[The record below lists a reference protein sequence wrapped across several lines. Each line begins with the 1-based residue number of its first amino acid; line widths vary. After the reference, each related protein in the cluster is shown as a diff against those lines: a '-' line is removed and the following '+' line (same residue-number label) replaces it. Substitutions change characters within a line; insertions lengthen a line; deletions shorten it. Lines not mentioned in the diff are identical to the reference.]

1 MSHSKQKLAF
11 YRKLYLAY
19 LIDNGEYNVPMLEKI
34 TGMPRRT
41 IQDCIKVLGDISI
54 EVSFQNQ
61 EGKRN
66 NDGIYKISSW
76 GPIDRHWVATQMPH
90 IGAVLGVK
98 SHAIVE
104 SAQRSRAARVIAVHS
119 HSDSHRAVQ
128 CA

>member
-1 MSHSKQKLAF
+1 MSYSKQKLAF

-41 IQDCIKVLGDISI
+41 IQDCIKVLEDISI
-54 EVSFQNQ
+54 EVSFQTQ

-66 NDGIYKISSW
+66 NDGIYRISSW
-76 GPIDRHWVATQMPH
+76 GPIDRHWVASQMPH

-104 SAQRSRAARVIAVHS
+104 SAQRSRAARVIAVHA
-119 HSDSHRAVQ
+119 HSDSHRAMQ